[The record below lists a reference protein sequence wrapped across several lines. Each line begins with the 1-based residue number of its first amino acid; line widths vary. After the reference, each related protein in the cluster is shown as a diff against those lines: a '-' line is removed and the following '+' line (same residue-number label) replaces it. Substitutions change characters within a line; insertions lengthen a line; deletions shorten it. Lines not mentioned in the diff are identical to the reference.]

1 MDIESKEC
9 NCLIELYKLNIEQI
23 KNYNNLIW
31 QFPTAL
37 FTLNLVGFN
46 YFSAKPILLFVM
58 AVINFSLIYA
68 LWRHIQNSKA
78 IISSTKLIEDKLKE
92 VFDEA
97 ISEFETHRPKA
108 TSVILITLL
117 ISNLALLIYT
127 FNAAILCSS

>member
-1 MDIESKEC
+1 
-9 NCLIELYKLNIEQI
+9 
-23 KNYNNLIW
+23 LIW

-58 AVINFSLIYA
+58 AVINFNLIYA

-78 IISSTKLIEDKLKE
+78 IISSTKLIEHKLKE
-92 VFDEA
+92 VFDKA
-97 ISEFETHRPKA
+97 ISEFEIHRPKA

-117 ISNLALLIYT
+117 ISNLALLVYT